1 MTAAGN
7 APRTFAGWV
16 GVDGNRI
23 ALVTESETAAAE
35 FRAAHPGL
43 REFDC
48 RGKLVM
54 PGLVNT
60 HCHAAMTLQRSL
72 ADDIALMEWL
82 HDYIW
87 PFEARQTADD
97 VALGMTLGVVE
108 MLLGGVTSFV
118 DMYYFENRC
127 VETVERLGIRAMLGC
142 NYFDSNVDAVMPQV
156 EEAVRL
162 AAGCDRVQIALAPHS
177 PYTVSPE
184 NLLRGKRLA
193 DKYGLHLM
201 THISE
206 TQDEVRIVREK
217 YGKTSVEHLD
227 GLGLLGPKTIGA
239 HCIHVTD
246 SDIET
251 LAARGVAVSH
261 NPQSNMKISSGVA
274 PVERMRAAGALVT
287 VGTDGTCS
295 NNDLDMLGG
304 AHGGLPAK
312 IRDGRSRGP
321 SGLGGAAA
329 GDGERRA
336 GDGLCRRRTGRRPRG
351 RAGRPDRRGPSE
363 TPFAARQRR
372 GVESGLLR
380 QGLGCRYGGRRRTDR
395 RREPLRGGRRPAG
408 ALCRGCGGRRANQS
422 RPMTGCGGARCG
434 VPSRKSG
441 SQPGGI
447 GIALNHLIIK
457 TIELWITR

>member
-142 NYFDSNVDAVMPQV
+142 NYFDSNVDEVMPQV

-201 THISE
+201 IHISE

-287 VGTDGTCS
+287 VGTDGRKFLNLRKPAASLFVNNNVYFFFLFTPTACQTC
-295 NNDLDMLGG
+295 
-304 AHGGLPAK
+304 
-312 IRDGRSRGP
+312 
-321 SGLGGAAA
+321 
-329 GDGERRA
+329 
-336 GDGLCRRRTGRRPRG
+336 
-351 RAGRPDRRGPSE
+351 
-363 TPFAARQRR
+363 
-372 GVESGLLR
+372 
-380 QGLGCRYGGRRRTDR
+380 
-395 RREPLRGGRRPAG
+395 
-408 ALCRGCGGRRANQS
+408 
-422 RPMTGCGGARCG
+422 
-434 VPSRKSG
+434 
-441 SQPGGI
+441 
-447 GIALNHLIIK
+447 
-457 TIELWITR
+457 

>member
-1 MTAAGN
+1 
-7 APRTFAGWV
+7 
-16 GVDGNRI
+16 
-23 ALVTESETAAAE
+23 
-35 FRAAHPGL
+35 
-43 REFDC
+43 
-48 RGKLVM
+48 
-54 PGLVNT
+54 
-60 HCHAAMTLQRSL
+60 
-72 ADDIALMEWL
+72 
-82 HDYIW
+82 
-87 PFEARQTADD
+87 
-97 VALGMTLGVVE
+97 
-108 MLLGGVTSFV
+108 
-118 DMYYFENRC
+118 MYYFENRC

-142 NYFDSNVDAVMPQV
+142 NYFDSNVDEVMPQV

-295 NNDLDMLGG
+295 NNDLDMFEEVRTAAFLQKSATGDPV
-304 AHGGLPAK
+304 ALPAWEALRLATANGARAMGYAEGELGVVREGALADLIVVDLQK
-312 IRDGRSRGP
+312 PHLQPVNDVVSNLVYCGKASDVDTVVVDGRIVVENRCV
-321 SGLGGAAA
+321 A
-329 GDGERRA
+329 GVDLPALYA
-336 GDGLCRRRTGRRPRG
+336 GVAVAVARIK
-351 RAGRPDRRGPSE
+351 AGR
-363 TPFAARQRR
+363 
-372 GVESGLLR
+372 
-380 QGLGCRYGGRRRTDR
+380 
-395 RREPLRGGRRPAG
+395 
-408 ALCRGCGGRRANQS
+408 
-422 RPMTGCGGARCG
+422 
-434 VPSRKSG
+434 
-441 SQPGGI
+441 
-447 GIALNHLIIK
+447 
-457 TIELWITR
+457 

>member
-1 MTAAGN
+1 MNRNMAILFSNATVLPMTAAGN

-23 ALVTESETAAAE
+23 ALVTESETAAAG

-142 NYFDSNVDAVMPQV
+142 NYFDSNVDEVMPQV

-201 THISE
+201 IHISE

-295 NNDLDMLGG
+295 NNDLDMFEEVRTAAFLQKSATGDPV
-304 AHGGLPAK
+304 ALPAWEALRLATVNGARAMGYADGELGVVREGALADLIVVDLQNPHLQPVNDVVSNLVYCGK
-312 IRDGRSRGP
+312 ASDVDTVVVDGRIVVENRCVAGVDLP
-321 SGLGGAAA
+321 ALYAGVAAA
-329 GDGERRA
+329 VARIK
-336 GDGLCRRRTGRRPRG
+336 
-351 RAGRPDRRGPSE
+351 AGR
-363 TPFAARQRR
+363 
-372 GVESGLLR
+372 
-380 QGLGCRYGGRRRTDR
+380 
-395 RREPLRGGRRPAG
+395 
-408 ALCRGCGGRRANQS
+408 
-422 RPMTGCGGARCG
+422 
-434 VPSRKSG
+434 
-441 SQPGGI
+441 
-447 GIALNHLIIK
+447 
-457 TIELWITR
+457 